1 MTTIVEKPPPR
12 ISELRR
18 TIRVMSDRPVVV
30 AGVVVVLLVII
41 IAIFAPLIAPYGFND
56 QNLLDQLK
64 KPSFTHWIGTDV
76 LGRDIL
82 SRLIYGTRISLLVG
96 IVAVSL
102 AGAVGMVLGL
112 IAGYFG
118 GWVSNIIMRF
128 IDALLALPPMIL
140 MLAIAAMMG
149 GGLLTVLI
157 SIGVAMMPTYC
168 RLMNGQVISLKQ
180 NDYVTAARAGGSGN
194 MRIMFSHLLPN
205 SLPPLMVLLSINL
218 GTAILM
224 EATLSYLGIGILP
237 PTPTWGNMTQSGQQ
251 YLLTRPWMS
260 IAPGI
265 AIMLLVLAFNMVGD
279 GLRDALDP
287 RLRGT
292 L

>member
-1 MTTIVEKPPPR
+1 
-12 ISELRR
+12 
-18 TIRVMSDRPVVV
+18 MSDRPVVV
-30 AGVVVVLLVII
+30 AGAVIVFLVVIV
-41 IAIFAPLIAPYGFND
+41 AIFAPFIAPYPYND
-56 QNLLDQLK
+56 QNLPAHLQS
-64 KPSFTHWIGTDV
+64 PSRAHWLGTDS
-76 LGRDIL
+76 LGRDEL
-82 SRLIYGTRISLLVG
+82 TQLIYGSRVSLLVG

-102 AGAVGMVLGL
+102 AGAVGMTLGL
-112 IAGYFG
+112 TAGYFG
-118 GWVSNIIMRF
+118 GVVSNIIMRI
-128 IDALLALPPMIL
+128 IDSLLALPPMIL

-149 GGLLTVLI
+149 GGLLTVLV

-180 NDYVTAARAGGSGN
+180 NDYVTAARAGGAGN
-194 MRIMFSHLLPN
+194 LRIMFSHLLPN
-205 SLPPLMVLLSINL
+205 SLPPMMVLLSVNL

-224 EATLSYLGIGILP
+224 EASLSYLGIGILP
-237 PTPTWGNMTQSGQQ
+237 PVPTWGNMVNNGQQ
-251 YLLTRPWMS
+251 YLLSHPQMS

-265 AIMLLVLAFNMVGD
+265 AVMLLVLAFNMVGD

>member
-1 MTTIVEKPPPR
+1 MTAVVEKPPPR
-12 ISELRR
+12 ITELRR

-30 AGVVVVLLVII
+30 AGAVVIFLVVIV
-41 IAIFAPLIAPYGFND
+41 AIFAPFIAPYNYND
-56 QNLLDQLK
+56 QNLPEHLQP
-64 KPSFTHWIGTDV
+64 PSHAHWLGTDA
-76 LGRDIL
+76 LGRDVY
-82 SRLIYGTRISLLVG
+82 SRLIYGSRISLLVG
-96 IVAVSL
+96 IVAVSI
-102 AGAVGMVLGL
+102 AGAVGMTLGL
-112 IAGYFG
+112 TAGYFG
-118 GWVSNIIMRF
+118 GWVSNIIMRI

-149 GGLLTVLI
+149 GGLLTVLV
-157 SIGVAMMPTYC
+157 SLGVAMMPTYC

-180 NDYVTAARAGGSGN
+180 NDYVTAARAIGASN
-194 MRIMFSHLLPN
+194 LRIMFTHLLPN
-205 SLPPLMVLLSINL
+205 SLAPLMVLLSVNL

-224 EATLSYLGIGILP
+224 EASLSYLGIGILP
-237 PTPTWGNMTQSGQQ
+237 PTPTWGNITQSGQQ
-251 YLLTRPWMS
+251 YLLTLPWMS

-265 AIMLLVLAFNMVGD
+265 AIMLLVLAFNMDGD

>member
-1 MTTIVEKPPPR
+1 MTIATEIPPR
-12 ISELRR
+12 VSELRR
-18 TIRVMSDRPVVV
+18 TVRVMSDRPVVV
-30 AGVVVVLLVII
+30 AGAVVIVLVVIMAV
-41 IAIFAPLIAPYGFND
+41 FAPFLAPYDYND
-56 QNLLDQLK
+56 QNLIDHLQA
-64 KPSFTHWIGTDV
+64 PSGTHWLGTDA
-76 LGRDIL
+76 LGRDVL
-82 SRLIYGTRISLLVG
+82 SRLIYGTQISLLVG

-102 AGAVGMVLGL
+102 AGAVGMALGL

-180 NDYVTAARAGGSGN
+180 NDYVTAARAGGAGN
-194 MRIMFSHLLPN
+194 LRTMFTHLLPN
-205 SLPPLMVLLSINL
+205 SLPPLLVLLSVNL

-224 EATLSYLGIGILP
+224 EASLSYLGIGILP
-237 PTPTWGNMTQSGQQ
+237 PTPTWGNMTQAGQQ
-251 YLLTRPWMS
+251 YLLNLPWMS

>member
-1 MTTIVEKPPPR
+1 MSTITEKAPPR
-12 ISELRR
+12 VTELRR

-30 AGVVVVLLVII
+30 AGAVVIFLVVIV
-41 IAIFAPLIAPYGFND
+41 AIFASFIAPYNYND
-56 QNLLDQLK
+56 QNLPDHLK
-64 KPSFTHWIGTDV
+64 APSHTHWLGTDA
-76 LGRDIL
+76 LGRDVL

-96 IVAVSL
+96 VVAVSL
-102 AGAVGMVLGL
+102 AGAVGMLLGL

-118 GWVSNIIMRF
+118 GWVSNVIMRF

-140 MLAIAAMMG
+140 MLAIAAMLG
-149 GGLLTVLI
+149 GGLLTVLV
-157 SIGVAMMPTYC
+157 SIGVTMMPTYC

-180 NDYVTAARAGGSGN
+180 NDYVAAARAGGSGN
-194 MRIMFSHLLPN
+194 LRIMFTHLLPN
-205 SLPPLMVLLSINL
+205 SLAPLMVLLSINL

-224 EATLSYLGIGILP
+224 EASLSYLGIGILP
-237 PTPTWGNMTQSGQQ
+237 PTATWGNMTQSGQQ
-251 YLLTRPWMS
+251 YLLTLPWMS

>member
-1 MTTIVEKPPPR
+1 MAIEMEKPTPR
-12 ISELRR
+12 VTELRR

-30 AGVVVVLLVII
+30 AGAIVVFLVII
-41 IAIFAPLIAPYGFND
+41 VAIFAPFIAPYDYND
-56 QNLLDQLK
+56 QNLTDRLQS
-64 KPSFTHWIGTDV
+64 PSPTHWLGTDA
-76 LGRDIL
+76 LGRDVF

-102 AGAVGMVLGL
+102 AGAVGMTLGL
-112 IAGYFG
+112 AAGYFG
-118 GWVSNIIMRF
+118 GWISNIIMRF

-149 GGLLTVLI
+149 GGLLSVLI
-157 SIGVAMMPTYC
+157 SIGIAMMPTYC
-168 RLMNGQVISLKQ
+168 RLMNGQVVTLKQ
-180 NDYVTAARAGGSGN
+180 NDYVTAARAGGASN
-194 MRIMFSHLLPN
+194 QRIMFTHLLPN

-224 EATLSYLGIGILP
+224 EASLSYLGIGILP
-237 PTPTWGNMTQSGQQ
+237 PVPTWGNMTQSGQQ
-251 YLLTRPWMS
+251 YLLILPWMS
-260 IAPGI
+260 IAPGV